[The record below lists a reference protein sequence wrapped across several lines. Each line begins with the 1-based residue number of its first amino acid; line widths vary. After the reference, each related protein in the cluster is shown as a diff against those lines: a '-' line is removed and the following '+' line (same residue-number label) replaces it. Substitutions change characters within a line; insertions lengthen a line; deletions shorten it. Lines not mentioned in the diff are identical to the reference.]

1 MNVTIQISDA
11 TYASLLN
18 GTRRIEGSIGLVSP
32 TEGNFNE
39 YRRRR
44 DNPDIKW
51 IRLPHGRV
59 SVNDESV
66 RLNLCISRDEWVDAS
81 EAILDESEQASD
93 FVNEMVDNL

>member
-44 DNPDIKW
+44 DNPDTKW
-51 IRLPHGRV
+51 VRLPHGRV

-93 FVNEMVDNL
+93 FVNEMVDSL